1 MVTSQSATVP
11 DNPATS
17 ILEINSIPIPLL
29 KRIPQKTIKKTS
41 LHVWDREEFE
51 LQTELFLTV
60 FNVIFHFILAL

>member
-60 FNVIFHFILAL
+60 FNVILHFILVL